1 MPSYVV
7 EKRSGNGNTGK
18 RHNFTNLDDV
28 LWFDFSKH
36 FLANLFLLDFSEA
49 FAWLVL
55 KLTVQLKMGCE
66 GSRQVGGGD
75 AKGGKAAAKRGS
87 MNPQQKVQYKLP
99 MTPIEVERVQE
110 SWNTIRDKM
119 KDVGVK
125 MFVKWVIILVNLLFH
140 Y

>member
-1 MPSYVV
+1 
-7 EKRSGNGNTGK
+7 
-18 RHNFTNLDDV
+18 
-28 LWFDFSKH
+28 
-36 FLANLFLLDFSEA
+36 
-49 FAWLVL
+49 
-55 KLTVQLKMGCE
+55 MGCE